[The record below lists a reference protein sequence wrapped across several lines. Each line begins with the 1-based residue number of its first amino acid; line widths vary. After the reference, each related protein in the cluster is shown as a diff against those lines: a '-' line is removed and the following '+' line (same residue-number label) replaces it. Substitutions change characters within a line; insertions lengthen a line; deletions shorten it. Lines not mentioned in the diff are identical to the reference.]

1 MDRGETGRYEVT
13 TIGGEK
19 VRAFIPLPLPPVPPL
34 VLDGP
39 LLQALEA
46 ANLALGRL
54 DGVTTLL
61 TRQVPLPLSLR
72 TQGGGSLITDR
83 RNAVL
88 AYRFIA
94 TRAGP
99 GAGSPPRRHR

>member
-13 TIGGEK
+13 TSRGEK
-19 VRAFIPLPLPPVPPL
+19 VRAFIPVPLPPVSPL

-61 TRQVPLPLSLR
+61 PDKSLFLYHYVRKEAVLSSQIEGTQSSLTDLLQHERDEAPGVPL
-72 TQGGGSLITDR
+72 GEC
-83 RNAVL
+83 
-88 AYRFIA
+88 
-94 TRAGP
+94 
-99 GAGSPPRRHR
+99 